1 MSKKKLLSL
10 AVVAIMIAILSFGT
24 LAWFTDSDSV
34 TNDFGV
40 AGGGNNNPDEIFS
53 IDVMEQVDKDG
64 DGDYDMNDV
73 IIGDNKDP
81 NPVHEFTYENILP
94 GDMLYKHPSARNTG
108 AYEQWV
114 RMKVTFDN
122 ANHWVALMQK
132 YGYTDMTDMLYMR
145 DKTTKLVD
153 ATNWIFAPGETT
165 VENDQVT
172 YVFYYNTKLQPLA
185 DPNNTG
191 AAESNAIFFSWV
203 KIPQQFTQADMAPFT
218 NGDFRMVVAGEAIQV
233 KNIDADT
240 AQEAFAIIKNRNTN
254 N

>member
-34 TNDFGV
+34 TNNFGV
-40 AGGGNNNPDEIFS
+40 AGGENNDPDEIFS
-53 IDVMEQVDKDG
+53 IDVMEYVMDENGKGATIGYDKDPEYT
-64 DGDYDMNDV
+64 DT
-73 IIGDNKDP
+73 
-81 NPVHEFTYENILP
+81 FTYENIAP
-94 GDMLYKHPSARNTG
+94 GELLRKQPQVRNTG
-108 AYEQWV
+108 SYEQWV

-240 AQEAFAIIKNRNTN
+240 AQEAFAIIENRNTN
-254 N
+254 G

>member
-40 AGGGNNNPDEIFS
+40 AGGENNDPDEIFS
-53 IDVMEQVDKDG
+53 IDVMEYVMDENGKDATIGYDKDPEYT
-64 DGDYDMNDV
+64 DT
-73 IIGDNKDP
+73 
-81 NPVHEFTYENILP
+81 FTYENIAP
-94 GDMLYKHPSARNTG
+94 GELLRKQPQVRNTG
-108 AYEQWV
+108 SYEQWV